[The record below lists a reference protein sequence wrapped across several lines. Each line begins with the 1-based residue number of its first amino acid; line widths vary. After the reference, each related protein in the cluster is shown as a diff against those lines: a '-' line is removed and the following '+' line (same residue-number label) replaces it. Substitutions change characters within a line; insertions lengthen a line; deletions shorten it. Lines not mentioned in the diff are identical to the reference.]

1 MGLDV
6 WCYKVKDKEAWRKS
20 VAAKE
25 EFEKYSNELL
35 DRYSEEAT
43 AACKKWNRWYNDLI
57 EKVDQNIITDEE
69 YNTEIE
75 KDPYKYTVT
84 DFATSDEKL
93 KYQLLKND
101 LNIALYEPE
110 EIKDLYMRKQY
121 WFIQYCYHKYDQY
134 MIKEERFSSRVLDN
148 ENHYY
153 DMVLNKDDVADIIS
167 RLTKIVDNCNELM
180 NNEDVKNFITSLNLK
195 QIDYDSVIE
204 STDLKIC
211 SKLAVNLEG
220 EDKHLV
226 GLVNTDYVDSIFPIY
241 EEYVHSYRPA
251 WNYSVESFKYYLDKW
266 KDVYKDL
273 TENELIWVHE
283 WW

>member
-25 EFEKYSNELL
+25 VFEKYSNELWN
-35 DRYSEEAT
+35 RYSEEAS
-43 AACKKWNRWYNDLI
+43 AAYKKWNRWYNDLI

-69 YNTEIE
+69 YNAELE
-75 KDPYKYTVT
+75 KDPYKYSVI

-134 MIKEERFSSRVLDN
+134 MIKEERFDSRVLDN

-153 DMVLNKDDVADIIS
+153 DMILNKDDVADVIHK
-167 RLTKIVDNCNELM
+167 LTLIVDSCTALM
-180 NNEDVKNFITSLNLK
+180 NNEDVKKFIASLDLK
-195 QIDYDSVIE
+195 QIDYDSIIE

-226 GLVNTDYVDSIFPIY
+226 GLVNIDYVDSIFPIY

-251 WNYSVESFKYYLDKW
+251 WNYCAKSFKYYLDKW
-266 KDVYKDL
+266 KDVYKDM
-273 TENELIWVHE
+273 TEDELIWVHE

>member
-25 EFEKYSNELL
+25 VFEKYSNELWN
-35 DRYSEEAT
+35 RYSEET
-43 AACKKWNRWYNDLI
+43 SAAYKKWNRWYNDLI

-69 YNTEIE
+69 YNTELE
-75 KDPYKYTVT
+75 KDPYKYSVI

-134 MIKEERFSSRVLDN
+134 MIKEERFNSRVLDN

-153 DMVLNKDDVADIIS
+153 DMVLNKDDVADVIHK
-167 RLTKIVDNCNELM
+167 LTLIVDSCTALM
-180 NNEDVKNFITSLNLK
+180 NNEDVKKFIASLDLK

-211 SKLAVNLEG
+211 SKLAVNLES

-251 WNYSVESFKYYLDKW
+251 WNYCAKSFKYYLDKW
-266 KDVYKDL
+266 KDAYKDM
-273 TENELIWVHE
+273 TEDELIWVHE

>member
-25 EFEKYSNELL
+25 VFEKYSNELL
-35 DRYSEEAT
+35 NRYSEEASV
-43 AACKKWNRWYNDLI
+43 ACKKWNRWYNDLI
-57 EKVDQNIITDEE
+57 EKVSQDIITDEE
-69 YNTEIE
+69 YNAELK

-101 LNIALYEPE
+101 SDIALYEPK
-110 EIKDLYMRKQY
+110 EIEDLYMRKQY

-134 MIKEERFSSRVLDN
+134 MIKEERFDSRVLDN

-153 DMVLNKDDVADIIS
+153 DMVLNKDDVADVIY
-167 RLTKIVDNCNELM
+167 RLTLIVDSCAALM
-180 NNEDVKNFITSLNLK
+180 NNEDVKKFIATLNLK
-195 QIDYDSVIE
+195 QCDYGSIIE
-204 STDLKIC
+204 STELKAC
-211 SKLAVNLEG
+211 RKLAVNLEG
-220 EDKHLV
+220 EDKHLA
-226 GLVNTDYVDSIFPIY
+226 GLVDIDYVDSIFPVY
-241 EEYVHSYRPA
+241 EEYVHSYRPT
-251 WNYSVESFKYYLDKW
+251 WNYCAKSFKYYLDKW
-266 KDVYKDL
+266 KDVYKDM
-273 TENELIWVHE
+273 TEDELIWVHE